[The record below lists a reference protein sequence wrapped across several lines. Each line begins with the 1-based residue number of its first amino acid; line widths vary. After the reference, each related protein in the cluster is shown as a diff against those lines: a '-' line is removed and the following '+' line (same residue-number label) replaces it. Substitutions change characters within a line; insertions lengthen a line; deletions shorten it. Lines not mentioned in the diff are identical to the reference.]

1 MDDRRRMGKVVMKD
15 EQGEGIKDPI
25 PEEMAQHI
33 QQLESKSTVAEMM
46 ENLQEDKEPLPW
58 LPETGTTFTLDF
70 DEGPR
75 EYKVTYVNRGKY
87 RFSAEP
93 TDKSYMK

>member
-15 EQGEGIKDPI
+15 DQGDPGV
-25 PEEMAQHI
+25 PEEVAQNI
-33 QQLESKSTVAEMM
+33 QQLESKTSAAEMM
-46 ENLQEDKEPLPW
+46 ANLQEEKDPLPW
-58 LPETGTTFTLDF
+58 LPETGTKFTLDF

-93 TDKSYMK
+93 TDKGYLK

>member
-1 MDDRRRMGKVVMKD
+1 MDDRRRMGQKPNVM
-15 EQGEGIKDPI
+15 EGSIKDPI
-25 PEEMAQHI
+25 PEEMAQQI
-33 QQLESKSTVAEMM
+33 QKLEAKSTAAEMM

-58 LPETGTTFTLDF
+58 LPDTGTTFTLEF

-75 EYKVTYVNRGKY
+75 EYKVTYVNRGRY

>member
-1 MDDRRRMGKVVMKD
+1 MDDRRRMKKVVLKD
-15 EQGEGIKDPI
+15 DQGKDPI
-25 PEEMAQHI
+25 PDGMAQHI
-33 QQLESKSTVAEMM
+33 QQLESKSTVDEMM

-58 LPETGTTFTLDF
+58 LPETGTTFTLEF

-93 TDKSYMK
+93 TDKTYLK

>member
-1 MDDRRRMGKVVMKD
+1 MDDRRRMGQKPNVMEGGMKD
-15 EQGEGIKDPI
+15 PL
-25 PEEMAQHI
+25 PEEVAQKM
-33 QQLESKSTVAEMM
+33 QQLEEKTTAAEMM
-46 ENLQEDKEPLPW
+46 ANLQEEKEPLPW

-93 TDKSYMK
+93 TDKTYLK